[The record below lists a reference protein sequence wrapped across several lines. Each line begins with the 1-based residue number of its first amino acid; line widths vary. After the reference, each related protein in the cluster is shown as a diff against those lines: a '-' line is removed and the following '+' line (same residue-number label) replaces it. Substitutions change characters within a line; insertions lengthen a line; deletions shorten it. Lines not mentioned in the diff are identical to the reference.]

1 MAARLSLRATGTRCN
16 QPRSPRPASTTD
28 PYSRDGT
35 SCCIPWQ
42 DGILLHGEVGEQS
55 GDRRRPMARGCGL
68 FSLFRAY
75 SRRGHFADDE
85 RSPGAAPQ
93 KDSCISTR
101 FIAQTV
107 TIIPGLWLSSVAPRW
122 PPGRTPNH
130 HRAQEGSAGP
140 ARDTCGDNAMFCHP
154 TIPRTW
160 SVTLPKLDTPAF
172 VLQCLHATSPWRRLR
187 RSGVTLVTC
196 PQKPPWNRSPAHKS
210 S

>member
-1 MAARLSLRATGTRCN
+1 MATRLSLRATGTRYN
-16 QPRSPRPASTTD
+16 QPRSRRPASAAG
-28 PYSRDGT
+28 YCSRDGT
-35 SCCIPWQ
+35 SCCILRQ
-42 DGILLHGEVGEQS
+42 DGILLYGEVGQQS
-55 GDRRRPMARGCGL
+55 GDRRRPIARGCGL

-107 TIIPGLWLSSVAPRW
+107 TIIPGLWLSTMAPRW

-130 HRAQEGSAGP
+130 HSVQEGSAGP

-154 TIPRTW
+154 TTLGTL
-160 SVTLPKLDTPAF
+160 SVTLPNLGAPALI
-172 VLQCLHATSPWRRLR
+172 LQCLHATSPWRRLR

-196 PQKPPWNRSPAHKS
+196 PQKPTWNSSPAHKS